1 MSAPSK
7 PSPWA
12 NYLKEFLMLFL
23 AVSLG
28 FWVENL
34 RQEREDRETE
44 QEFMSSLLE
53 DLAED
58 SLKVAK
64 ALVQS
69 QQKMEGFD
77 SLIVRL
83 NQPSYDDSTLR
94 IIYYL
99 NRRWS
104 GYNPV
109 VQFSERT
116 LKELTSTGTHRLI
129 RNREVASAISH
140 YQEQIQMAQRQ
151 SSIGVTEFQIRTREV
166 ANRIYDARPSLGL
179 TRETA
184 HLLLNP
190 DRKMP
195 PLLGT
200 REQFNEYMNWL
211 TNLQSTVFY
220 YKKGL
225 EKTLPEI
232 AALMQLLEKEYGL
245 PHPQKAVAGSPG

>member
-1 MSAPSK
+1 MSTPSK

-64 ALVQS
+64 AMVQS

-83 NQPSYDDSTLR
+83 NQDTYDDSTLR

-109 VQFSERT
+109 VHFSERT

-129 RNREVASAISH
+129 RNREIASAISH

-151 SSIGVTEFQIRTREV
+151 SSIGVSDFQIRTREV
-166 ANRIYDARPSLGL
+166 ANRIYDARPSYGL

-184 HLLLNP
+184 RELLNP
-190 DRKMP
+190 NRKMP

-200 REQFNEYMNWL
+200 REQFNEYLNWL
-211 TNLQSTVFY
+211 MNLQSTVFY
-220 YKKGL
+220 YRKGL

-232 AALMQLLEKEYGL
+232 AALMALLEKEYGL
-245 PHPQKAVAGSPG
+245 PHPQKAAKRTPG

>member
-1 MSAPSK
+1 MSAPSTS
-7 PSPWA
+7 SPWA

-64 ALVQS
+64 AIVLN
-69 QQKMEGFD
+69 QQKMEGHD
-77 SLIVRL
+77 SLLVRL
-83 NQPSYDDSTLR
+83 TGDNLEDSTLR

-116 LKELTSTGTHRLI
+116 LQDLTATGAHRLI
-129 RNREVASAISH
+129 RSREIASAISH
-140 YQEQIQMAQRQ
+140 YQEQIRIAQRQ
-151 SSIGVTEFQIRTREV
+151 SSIGLGDFSIRAREA
-166 ANRIYDARPSLGL
+166 ANRIYDARPYYGL

-184 HLLLNP
+184 HELLNP
-190 DRKMP
+190 NRKMP

-200 REQFNEYMNWL
+200 KEQFNEYLNWL
-211 TNLQSTVFY
+211 MNLQSTVFY

-225 EKTLPEI
+225 ENTQPKI
-232 AALMQLLEKEYGL
+232 AELMALLEKEYGL
-245 PHPQKAVAGSPG
+245 RHPGRGQDTK

>member
-12 NYLKEFLMLFL
+12 NYLKEFVMLFL

-64 ALVQS
+64 SMVLNE
-69 QQKMEGFD
+69 QQMEGLD
-77 SLIVRL
+77 SLLVRL
-83 NQPSYDDSTLR
+83 KQEHLEDSTLR

-129 RNREVASAISH
+129 RSREVASAISH
-140 YQEQIQMAQRQ
+140 YQEQIQLAQRQ
-151 SSIGVTEFQIRTREV
+151 SNIGVSDFQIRTREV
-166 ANRIYDARPSLGL
+166 ANRIYDARPSYGL

-184 HLLLNP
+184 WKLLDP
-190 DRKMP
+190 KQKMP

-200 REQFNEYMNWL
+200 KEQFNEYLNWL
-211 TNLQSTVFY
+211 MNLHATVFY

-232 AALMQLLEKEYGL
+232 AALMELLEKKYGL